1 MTGALVLSCMSS
13 AVTAAPPGAPRIA
26 SMLAASAGVFVRA
39 PQKTPTIDSPSSP
52 NSVAPEYASAAAKRI
67 APNAKRFA
75 RSALF
80 PNDEKKEGP
89 DWRPIV

>member
-13 AVTAAPPGAPRIA
+13 AVSAAPPGAPRIA

-39 PQKTPTIDSPSSP
+39 PQKTPTMESPSSP
-52 NSVAPEYASAAAKRI
+52 KSLATEYAITAARSI
-67 APNAKRFA
+67 APNAKIFA

-80 PNDEKKEGP
+80 PNEEKKEGP
-89 DWRPIV
+89 D